1 MNAERIIRLLVVLA
15 VVGVPTA
22 LIVGSILP
30 GASDGLRAVEMHGR
44 MAEDGG
50 WTPDEF
56 TMRVGETVR
65 LRLTSDDVMHGFAV
79 GQQDEP
85 RVDVKPGQVA
95 EVNLSFDRPGR
106 YVFYCTRW
114 CGPNHWRM
122 RGTITVEGPSTAT
135 EIVSP
140 PLYETLGIDIDAPHP
155 AAVVP
160 TSRPSAPRGQA
171 LQITLPTSL
180 TNPDYVRSHS
190 PADLWQALRHLPATG
205 GLADDQMWDLV
216 AMVWQSQTTA
226 EEITQGQ
233 QLYAASC
240 AACHGERGQ
249 GDGVMAWSLE
259 PGEGVSA
266 SSGTQPPANQADPR
280 LLLGAS
286 PALLEGKILR
296 GGMGTGMPYWG
307 PIFTPEQIEA
317 LVDYLYSLHFDM
329 EVEP

>member
-1 MNAERIIRLLVVLA
+1 MNAERTSRLLVVLA
-15 VVGVPTA
+15 VVGIPTA

-30 GASDGLRAVEMHGR
+30 GASDGLRVVEMHGR

-50 WTPDEF
+50 WTPGELA
-56 TMRVGETVR
+56 MRAGETIR

-79 GQQDEP
+79 GQQNEP
-85 RVDVKPGQVA
+85 RVDVKPGQIV

-122 RGTITVEGPSTAT
+122 RGTVTVEGPSTT
-135 EIVSP
+135 PETVSP
-140 PLYETLGIDIDAPHP
+140 PLYQTLGIDIDAPHP
-155 AAVVP
+155 AAAVP
-160 TSRPSAPRGQA
+160 AGRPSAARGQA

-180 TNPDYVRSHS
+180 TNADYVRSHS
-190 PADLWQALRHLPATG
+190 PSDLWVGLRRQPAAR
-205 GLADDQMWDLV
+205 GLTDDQVWDLV
-216 AMVWQSQTTA
+216 AMIWQSQTTT
-226 EEITQGQ
+226 EEIAQGQ
-233 QLYAASC
+233 QLYATNC

-259 PGEGVSA
+259 RGDGVST
-266 SSGTQPPANQADPR
+266 SSGTQFPANQADAGS
-280 LLLGAS
+280 LLGAS

-317 LVDYLYSLHFDM
+317 LVNYLYSLHFDM